1 MQSKVLG
8 CGLVG
13 CGSMG
18 ESLVSHLPGLPNARL
33 VAVTDENAAQ
43 AQGVVDRIGG
53 DVASS
58 LNDLLSRDDIQAVFI
73 ATPGF
78 SHADITEKA
87 FAAGKHVFSEK
98 PMALNP
104 ADCECMISARD
115 ATGRKLMV
123 GQVLRYIGVFEY
135 TRRLQMDGRLGEI
148 GTLRITRTA
157 NGWGSASRPWRD
169 SERIC
174 GGLLCEFGV
183 HELDFMMTL
192 AGEAKS
198 VHAVSRKIRDG
209 GYDYHDM
216 YQINILFHS
225 GATGQLTAGIADPI
239 GIYNGEIVGSDGAV
253 HFDMSLGQIKSR
265 VGDADVIV
273 MDPSEFDYENPVRR
287 EVREFV
293 EAVLDDTPVTIP
305 GEDGLRVI
313 RLVDAARC
321 SALEGRVIEL

>member
-1 MQSKVLG
+1 MESGMLG

-13 CGSMG
+13 CGAMG
-18 ESLVSHLPGLPNARL
+18 ESLVSQLPGLPNARL
-33 VAVTDENAAQ
+33 VAVADENPAQ
-43 AQGVVDRIGG
+43 SQGVVDKIGG
-53 DVASS
+53 EVAGSIEE
-58 LNDLLSRDDIQAVFI
+58 LLSRIDIQAVFI

-78 SHADITEKA
+78 SHADIAEKA

-104 ADCECMISARD
+104 VDCERMISARD
-115 ATGRKLMV
+115 AAGNKLMI

-135 TRRLQMDGRLGEI
+135 TRRLHMDGRLGDI

-157 NGWGSASRPWRD
+157 NGWGSAYRPWRD

-209 GYDYHDM
+209 GHDYPDM
-216 YQINILFHS
+216 YQINIQFQS

-239 GIYNGEIVGSDGAV
+239 GIYNGEVVGSGGAV
-253 HFDMSLGQIKSR
+253 HFDMSLGQIKSC
-265 VGDADVIV
+265 VGDAEVIM
-273 MDPSEFDYENPVRR
+273 MDPSDFDYEDPVKR

-293 EAVLDDTPVTIP
+293 EAVLDDNPVTIP

-313 RLVDAARC
+313 RIVDAARR
-321 SALEGRVIEL
+321 SALEERVIEL